1 MTETNET
8 VDLWSE
14 IITEPIRTPLTI
26 LKEQATFLEKKTNG
40 ILTGEIRSDIKG
52 GSFTH
57 YFYVKAPS
65 LSYSYLL
72 FAVDHLFALF
82 PANISKFD
90 DSESYI
96 SSIPDIKDEERFLN
110 ELKGILQS
118 PRTEKVVRALL
129 AQSTGV

>member
-1 MTETNET
+1 MTDKNET
-8 VDLWSE
+8 VDLWGE

-26 LKEQATFLEKKTNG
+26 LREQATFLEKNTNG

-72 FAVDHLFALF
+72 FAVDHSLTLF

-96 SSIPDIKDEERFLN
+96 SSISNIKDEKEFIN
-110 ELKGILQS
+110 ELKGVIQS
-118 PRTEKVVRALL
+118 PRTQKITSALIS
-129 AQSTGV
+129 QSTGV